1 MPLKPVTT
9 RECGEGV
16 PFTAVTTGISIMQ
29 KQAADRFLSV
39 LQGAAIVKQLVEKME
54 GTIDVQSEKGK
65 GSTFTVTFD
74 VILMDVMMPVMDGY
88 EATRR
93 IRSLDKPE
101 AKTIPSL
108 P

>member
-1 MPLKPVTT
+1 
-9 RECGEGV
+9 
-16 PFTAVTTGISIMQ
+16 MQ

-39 LQGAAIVKQLVEKME
+39 LQDAAIVKQLVEKME
-54 GTIDVQSEKGK
+54 GTIDVQSEEGK

-101 AKTIPSL
+101 AKIIPSL

>member
-1 MPLKPVTT
+1 
-9 RECGEGV
+9 
-16 PFTAVTTGISIMQ
+16 MQ

-39 LQGAAIVKQLVEKME
+39 LQDAAIVKQLVEKME
-54 GTIDVQSEKGK
+54 GTIDVQSEEGK

-74 VILMDVMMPVMDGY
+74 VILMDVMMPVIDGY